1 MDFARSI
8 VGWTEWGDKAKVPH
22 LNLFQEPFLRRMVIS
37 WMVGFEIY
45 GGLQIPYYFFATV
58 TTALGI
64 CRPEQWPP
72 IFGEFSKNA
81 YRVRTWWGKCW
92 HQQLRRSITTPA
104 QAIVKA
110 LDLPKGDV
118 SKYTELWLAFFFSS
132 LVHSVS
138 GYFVGR
144 STGGMFTIWMAQA
157 AIITIEDYVIKYAQ
171 QYGIKDSSTCARS
184 CSIQPFTLCSCA
196 DIFGIQSIR
205 VFSASSGPSLGCAG
219 GLRCPQALQ

>member
-1 MDFARSI
+1 MFQGWLTSIDSSFVRWSAHRLIFALVTVDFARSI

-22 LNLFQEPFLRRMVIS
+22 LDLFQEPFFRRMVVA

-72 IFGEFSKNA
+72 IFGEFSKKA

-104 QAIVKA
+104 QAIVRA

-118 SKYTELWLAFFFSS
+118 SKYAELWLAFFFSS

-144 STGGMFTIWMAQA
+144 STGGMFTIWLAQA

-171 QYGIKDSSTCARS
+171 QYGICLSPSDL
-184 CSIQPFTLCSCA
+184 P
-196 DIFGIQSIR
+196 
-205 VFSASSGPSLGCAG
+205 SALNHFRLA
-219 GLRCPQALQ
+219 

>member
-1 MDFARSI
+1 M
-8 VGWTEWGDKAKVPH
+8 K
-22 LNLFQEPFLRRMVIS
+22 
-37 WMVGFEIY
+37 
-45 GGLQIPYYFFATV
+45 
-58 TTALGI
+58 ALGL
-64 CRPEQWPP
+64 PE
-72 IFGEFSKNA
+72 
-81 YRVRTWWGKCW
+81 
-92 HQQLRRSITTPA
+92 
-104 QAIVKA
+104 
-110 LDLPKGDV
+110 GDV
-118 SKYTELWLAFFFSS
+118 SKYAELWLAFFFSL

-184 CSIQPFTLCSCA
+184 CSVQPLTYCSCA
-196 DIFGIQSIR
+196 DISGIQSIH